1 MFTLLLVKIVTNI
14 LIKFVEVII
23 LAKRQKKRSQLV
35 PEAHQALDN
44 MKYEIAAELGLPVY
58 QGSEDYWGEL
68 SSKNCGKVGGTM
80 VKRLM
85 SLAESQLVS
94 K

>member
-1 MFTLLLVKIVTNI
+1 M
-14 LIKFVEVII
+14 EVFI
-23 LAKRQKKRSQLV
+23 LAKGQKKRKQLV

-80 VKRLM
+80 VKRLISM
-85 SLAESQLVS
+85 AENQLTS